1 MSSLLNKYWLLTT
14 AFLLVI
20 IVCGGI
26 VLAVKQSSHKPVEI
40 IISNADSP
48 RYNGE
53 VYIGGAVINPG
64 VYPLKEDD
72 SIESIIQAAGAMPD
86 ADLSHIEIRVP
97 KSGETHPPQKISLNH
112 ADVWLIAA
120 LPGIGQGK
128 AQAIVNYR
136 NQHGPFRRIEDLLNV
151 EGIGK
156 TTLER
161 IRDLITIEE

>member
-1 MSSLLNKYWLLTT
+1 MSSFLNKYWLLIT
-14 AFLLVI
+14 AFLIVI

-26 VLAVKQSSHKPVEI
+26 VLAIKQLSHKPVEI

-48 RYNGE
+48 KYNGE
-53 VYIGGAVINPG
+53 VYIGGAVTNPG

-72 SIESIIQAAGAMPD
+72 SIESIIKAAGAMPD

-136 NQHGPFRRIEDLLNV
+136 NQHGSFRRIEDLLNI

>member
-1 MSSLLNKYWLLTT
+1 MSSFLSKYWLLIT
-14 AFLLVI
+14 AFLIVI
-20 IVCGGI
+20 VVCGGI
-26 VLAVKQSSHKPVEI
+26 VLAMKQSSHKPVEI
-40 IISNADSP
+40 IISQADSP
-48 RYNGE
+48 KYSGE
-53 VYIGGAVINPG
+53 VYIGGTVTNPG
-64 VYPLKEDD
+64 VYPFREDD
-72 SIESIIQAAGAMPD
+72 SIESIIQAAGTMSD

-97 KSGETHPPQKISLNH
+97 KSGETNPPQRISLNY

-136 NQHGPFRRIEDLLNV
+136 NQHGPFHRIEDLLNV

-161 IRDLITIEE
+161 IRDLVTIEE